1 MDKTFTVNMANA
13 KESVKVI
20 TGYTGRNTKGGIDRI
35 SATDDESSL
44 LDKLSERAFGSLV
57 ALIDS
62 YKPSVSGYTITITVP
77 ANFDENGLS
86 QIAEESANYITNYV
100 CAEWFLI
107 ARETA
112 DADVY
117 RNYININI
125 NNINALLSRR
135 IKPISK

>member
-13 KESVKVI
+13 KEAVKVI
-20 TGYTGRNTKGGIDRI
+20 TGYTGRNTQGGIDRI

-57 ALIDS
+57 ALMDS
-62 YKPSVSGYTITITVP
+62 YKPSVNGYAITITVP
-77 ANFDENGLS
+77 ANFDENGLA
-86 QIAEESANYITNYV
+86 QIANEATNYVTNYV
-100 CAEWFLI
+100 CAEWFLV
-107 ARETA
+107 ARETTDSEA
-112 DADVY
+112 Y
-117 RNYININI
+117 RNYSHNNI

>member
-1 MDKTFTVNMANA
+1 MDKTFNVNMANA
-13 KESVKVI
+13 KEAVKVI

-57 ALIDS
+57 ALMDS
-62 YKPSVSGYTITITVP
+62 YKPSVNGYAITITVP
-77 ANFDENGLS
+77 ANFDTNGLS
-86 QIAEESANYITNYV
+86 QITDESASYITNYV
-100 CAEWFLI
+100 CAEWFLV

-112 DADVY
+112 DAEAY
-117 RNYININI
+117 RNYSHNNI